1 MKKVLISIAPHL
13 VAIII
18 FISIAVAYFSPLLDN
33 YELAQSDIANFKGA
47 SKEISD
53 YRILHG
59 DEPLWTNSMFSGMP
73 AYQISV
79 IHHGNWIRSIEPW
92 LRFNL
97 PNPMAVLFMTMFG
110 FYIFCLCVGVN
121 PWLGIAGSIAFGLS
135 TVNILYLGAGHATK
149 VNAIAYMAPVLGGLI
164 LAFRRKVLLGVAVF
178 TFFLALQISANHLQ
192 MTYYLAWLLAAVGI
206 GELVRLLL
214 KKEMK
219 QAFVASACLLLGA
232 ILAAMPNWSSLLTT
246 YEYGEY
252 TTRGKSE
259 LTVSPT
265 GESKSSSESAG
276 LETGYILEYNFG
288 KEEAWQLLIPN
299 AKGGETGAIGE
310 DKALMRKVKAPEQ
323 IKDYVGKS
331 NRYWGEQKYTG
342 GAFYF
347 GAFMIFFFL
356 LALIFFKDSLR
367 WPFLVVGLL
376 ALSLCTNDPTGLNAK
391 FIESFPMYGKFRD
404 SKMILVLL
412 MIMIPAL
419 AIMFIDNL
427 IKQKLELASKTKM
440 IIAAVGLGFVVFIGI
455 LIASPDSFFQ
465 FIAPQETASFD
476 EALSAGQADKNT
488 IFTLIES
495 LESVRMEIF
504 KSDAQRS
511 LLLFILASGIL
522 AMLLFMKKSRIVAIP
537 IIAVIVFADMWTVD
551 RRYLNSDKEK
561 GKYIS
566 YVEQGEKAFPFKP
579 SAADVSILQRE
590 SASIQSSLDSLSTIL
605 EKGMAEQTEFKKL
618 KSKKDLEWL
627 ADFGA
632 LNMLSNYR
640 VLTIGGPMADASVSY
655 FHKSIGGYHGA
666 KLKKYQELYDYKMNT
681 EIQNLYDSLRA
692 GAHMNALA
700 TSDVLNMLNTKYII
714 VNPDGEALENPFTY
728 GPAWF
733 VKNVKKVNTA
743 DDAIQ
748 ALKTENLKETA
759 IIREGDLTNLT
770 TETTADSL
778 SSVVCTGYDVNR
790 VTYRTN
796 ASKEGLLV
804 FSEVNYREGWKCII
818 NGNETPYGEV
828 NYVLRGV
835 KCPAGESTIEW
846 VFDPPTF
853 RSSTNVSMAGS
864 ALLILLIA
872 GTIFKEWR
880 DRKKEG
886 PELKSS

>member
-13 VAIII
+13 VAIVV

-33 YELAQSDIANFKGA
+33 YELAQSDIVNFKGA

-79 IHHGNWIRSIEPW
+79 IHHGNWIRTIEPW

-110 FYIFCLCVGVN
+110 FYIFCLCVGIN

-164 LAFRRKVLLGVAVF
+164 LAYRRKVLLGVAVF

-192 MTYYLAWLLAAVGI
+192 MTYYLAWLLAAVGL
-206 GELVRLLL
+206 GEVVRLFLNR
-214 KKEMK
+214 EIK
-219 QAFVASACLLLGA
+219 QAVYASAFLMVGGV
-232 ILAAMPNWSSLLTT
+232 LAAMPNWSSLSTT

-259 LTVSPT
+259 LTMAPS
-265 GESKSSSESAG
+265 GESKSTSDASG

-347 GAFMIFFFL
+347 GAFMIFFFV
-356 LALIFFKDSLR
+356 LALIFFKDILR
-367 WPFLVVGLL
+367 WPFLLIGLL
-376 ALSLCTNDPTGLNAK
+376 ALALCTNDPDGINGK
-391 FIESFPMYGKFRD
+391 FIESFPLYGKFRD

-419 AIMFIDNL
+419 AIMFLDSL
-427 IKQKLELASKTKM
+427 IKQKTELTRKAKLILSS
-440 IIAAVGLGFVVFIGI
+440 VGLGFVIIIGV
-455 LIASPDSFFQ
+455 LSASPDSFFQ
-465 FIAPQETASFD
+465 FIAPQEAASFD
-476 EALSAGQADKNT
+476 EAITGGQVDKNT
-488 IFTLIES
+488 IFTLTES
-495 LESVRMEIF
+495 LEAVRMEIF
-504 KSDAQRS
+504 KSDAQRT
-511 LLLFILASGIL
+511 LLLFILAFGIL
-522 AMLLFMKKSRIVAIP
+522 AVLLFVKKSKLVLIP
-537 IIAVIVFADMWTVD
+537 IIALIVFIDMWTVD
-551 RRYLNSDKEK
+551 RRYLNSNKEK
-561 GKYIS
+561 MKYIS
-566 YVEQGEKAFPFKP
+566 YVESEEKAFPFKP
-579 SAADVSILQRE
+579 SEADLSILKRE
-590 SASIQSSLDSLSTIL
+590 STSIQPSLDSLSNIL
-605 EKGMAEQTEFKKL
+605 QNGLAEQKEFSKL
-618 KSKKDLEWL
+618 KSKKDLEWV

-632 LNMLSNYR
+632 LNMLTNYR

-692 GAHMNALA
+692 GAHMMALA
-700 TSDVLNMLNTKYII
+700 SSNVLNMLNTKYII
-714 VNPDGEALENPFTY
+714 INPDGEALENPYAY

-733 VKNVKKVNTA
+733 VNSVKTVNTA
-743 DDAIQ
+743 DEAIE
-748 ALKTENLKETA
+748 ALRSENLKETA
-759 IIREGDLTNLT
+759 IIREKDLQILT
-770 TETTADSL
+770 TQTTADSI
-778 SSVVCTGYDVNR
+778 SSVTCTDYEVNK
-790 VTYRTN
+790 VTYQVN

-804 FSEVNYREGWKCII
+804 FSEIYYPEGWKCII

-846 VFDPPTF
+846 VFDPPSF
-853 RSSTNVSMAGS
+853 RSSSNVSKAGS
-864 ALLILLIA
+864 ALLILLML

-880 DRKKEG
+880 ERKKG
-886 PELKSS
+886 DTELNS